1 MMRTQQVGR
10 RRNWRKLLVIWLAFA
25 FFGFN
30 AVAFMQ
36 ARSMTHYVPS
46 GQRTPPPE
54 QLSFLAKTWTILT
67 GTTVPRPQN
76 DHTPADVE
84 LPYET
89 QEIIIS
95 ESEFLEAWHIA
106 AIGSQGIVLLFPGYA
121 ESKESLLPAALVF
134 HEAGYD
140 TMLVDFRG
148 TGGSSGSD
156 TTLGVREAED
166 VAYSLAYAKRIWPGR
181 PIVLYGVSMGA
192 AAVLRAIATEAIQP
206 DAVILES
213 PFDSLL
219 GTVGNRFNA
228 MGLPAFPSAELLVFW
243 GSVQQGF
250 NGFTHNPADYARS
263 VTCPTLLLHGDQDP
277 RVTVE
282 QNDAI
287 FQNLAGPKQLV
298 SFPGAG
304 HETLVV
310 DAPEAWEQYVTKFV
324 HESIGKD

>member
-1 MMRTQQVGR
+1 MPTQQVGR
-10 RRNWRKLLVIWLAFA
+10 RRNWRKLLVIWLALA
-25 FFGFN
+25 FVGFH

-36 ARSMTHYVPS
+36 AWAMTHYIPS
-46 GQRTPPPE
+46 GQRTAAPE
-54 QLSFLAKTWTILT
+54 QLSLTQKAWTILT
-67 GTTVPRPQN
+67 GTRLPRPQN

-84 LPYET
+84 LSYET

-95 ESEFLEAWHIA
+95 EGEFLEAWHIA

-121 ESKESLLPAALVF
+121 ESKESLLPAAMAF

-166 VAYSLAYAKRIWPGR
+166 VAYSVAYAKRTWPDR
-181 PIVLYGVSMGA
+181 PLVLYGVSMGA
-192 AAVLRAIATEAIQP
+192 VAVLRAIATEAIQP

-213 PFDSLL
+213 PFDTLL

-228 MGLPAFPSAELLVFW
+228 MGVPALPSAEVLVFW

-250 NGFTHNPADYARS
+250 NGFTHNPAEYARS
-263 VTCPTLLLHGDQDP
+263 VACPTLLLHGDQDP

-287 FQNLAGPKQLV
+287 YQNLAGPKQLV
-298 SFPGAG
+298 SFSGAG

-310 DAPEAWEQYVTKFV
+310 EAPEAWEQHVTKFV
-324 HESIGKD
+324 QEYMGKD